1 MKKNDVKQFTLDF
14 SECRSIGEIY
24 AVIKK
29 EMKLPEWFGS
39 NLSAFWDGLTGM
51 IEVPAVIVFYKH
63 AKNKELL
70 SYIDKLISIA
80 HRAEGEDYLE
90 ITVVEKI

>member
-24 AVIKK
+24 SVIKK
-29 EMKLPEWFGS
+29 EMELPEWFGS

-51 IEVPAVIVFYKH
+51 IEVPAVIVFYKR